1 MTQLLITSEFV
12 SPSPEVRLHVQH
24 VRTGAGGPAIL
35 MIHGLAEDKHIYH
48 QNSGGGL
55 AVFLA
60 EAGFDVYVGELR
72 GYGKSKPELKP
83 GMEISQHQII
93 TEDLPA
99 FFDLIQRNHPDEP
112 FFAVGHGW
120 GSVLLN
126 SALIRRPDV
135 LGRVA
140 GLVHLAA
147 SRARL
152 EGLRPKSLVSE
163 LLWRYAAPLLGR
175 SKGVIPACSL
185 GIGSADLSRTLHAE
199 HLQWAWG
206 GEWRDQQDAFDYA
219 LALRTLAWP
228 AGLYLAGNEDH
239 YMGHFS
245 DVKAFAFEM
254 GEHDAQI
261 IRLKKGTGCSR
272 DYGHNDLLTHPQA
285 EVDHFPL
292 VLSWLEQHS
301 PESSSMPRDITMH
314 DTNTN

>member
-1 MTQLLITSEFV
+1 MTQLLISSELL
-12 SPSPEVRLHVQH
+12 SLSAEVRLHVQH

-35 MIHGLAEDKHIYH
+35 LIHGLAEDKHIYH
-48 QNSGGGL
+48 LNSGGGL

-60 EAGFDVYVGELR
+60 EAGFDVYIGELR
-72 GYGKSKPELKP
+72 GYGKSKPALKP

-112 FFAVGHGW
+112 FFAAGHGW
-120 GSVLLN
+120 GSVLLA
-126 SALIRRPDV
+126 SALIRRPEV
-135 LGRVA
+135 LGKVA
-140 GLVHLAA
+140 GLVHFAG
-147 SRARL
+147 SRARQA
-152 EGLRPKSLVSE
+152 GLRPQSLPSE
-163 LLWRYAAPLLGR
+163 LLWRRVAPLIGR
-175 SKGVIPACSL
+175 RKGLIPACSL
-185 GIGSADLSRTLHAE
+185 GIGSADVSLRLHAE

-228 AGLYLAGNEDH
+228 AGLYLAGNDDH
-239 YMGHFS
+239 HLGHFS
-245 DVKAFAFEM
+245 DVKAFACEL

-301 PESSSMPRDITMH
+301 PEIPSQLRETTMR